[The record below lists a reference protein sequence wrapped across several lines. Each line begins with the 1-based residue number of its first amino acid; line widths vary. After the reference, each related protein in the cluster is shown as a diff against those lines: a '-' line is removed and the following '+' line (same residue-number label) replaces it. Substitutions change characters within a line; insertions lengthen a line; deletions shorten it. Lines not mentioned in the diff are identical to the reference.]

1 MGLYDVNQFVESSL
15 NAGRVCLHDVVFGA
29 KYVFLPEVAYHLVGE
44 VYFLFEVEGV
54 VGQRGSEVGLM
65 VSEQGQDSIH
75 INLEIK
81 ELDVAFVG
89 SFYVLSLFDEMRVV
103 EEGSS
108 DQCER

>member
-1 MGLYDVNQFVESSL
+1 
-15 NAGRVCLHDVVFGA
+15 
-29 KYVFLPEVAYHLVGE
+29 
-44 VYFLFEVEGV
+44 
-54 VGQRGSEVGLM
+54 M

-108 DQCER
+108 D